1 MIVIYHDGIYKT
13 VNEPAASFQR
23 ADVQGTK
30 LRNEEADLIPG
41 EDRLPDLFP
50 NDAEFKL

>member
-1 MIVIYHDGIYKT
+1 MVIINDDGIHKA
-13 VNEPAASFQR
+13 VNEPAAPFQR

-50 NDAEFKL
+50 NDAEFML